1 MVTMEKKIINAA
13 SWLSLVQ
20 AMNMLSVIVLSIF
33 VIRRSGA
40 AEVSAYMYAVFVTD
54 AVMSYTLLQIGQR
67 ITLAKEDSA
76 FRQLFAY
83 SRRFGLVNAALAVL
97 VVVVYVFFAE
107 DASRG
112 QTLSFI
118 AWLTAA
124 GLANYFAQL
133 WFSVCDYTLNYKSFA
148 VSSALS
154 NVVSLGIAVAV
165 FAFDGGIF
173 SMVIRDVAR
182 AFILL
187 ALALYSTRSLLPQLS
202 GVPPLDRLGRVAFLG
217 FLVKRHTLK
226 VIEVSNHRVPALVM
240 SSGNVVSLGQFG
252 VAFQLV
258 SQIMNVLTILGDKV
272 AYAFFARGER
282 AGKLKYLAGVV
293 AIYAL
298 AGLFVFLIG
307 EPLFSLI
314 YGPRWLDSAII
325 FSWLGLYIFTHG
337 TLVVVTNYLITEQR
351 FAGVYLSWAGWTA
364 TFVACYLFDQSWPIV
379 GYYLVASATS
389 AALVLGALLVS
400 SSRSRAPRPESA
412 ATMTP

>member
-1 MVTMEKKIINAA
+1 MVKKILNAA

-20 AMNMLSVIVLSIF
+20 VMNLLSVIVLSIF
-33 VIRRSGA
+33 VIRRTGA

-67 ITLAKEDSA
+67 ITLAKDDSA

-83 SRRFGLVNAALAVL
+83 SRRFGLANAVLAVL
-97 VVVVYVFFAE
+97 AVFVFVLSSE
-107 DASRG
+107 DAAGR

-133 WFSVCDYTLNYKSFA
+133 CFAECDYTMNYKSFG
-148 VSSALS
+148 VSAAMS
-154 NVVSLGIAVAV
+154 NVVSLAIAVTV
-165 FAFDGGIF
+165 FAVDGGIL
-173 SMVIRDVAR
+173 SMVVRDVAR
-182 AFILL
+182 AFLLL
-187 ALALYSTRSLLPQLS
+187 ALALYSTRTLRAQLR
-202 GVPPLDRLGRVAFLG
+202 GVAPLDRHGRVSFLG

-240 SSGNVVSLGQFG
+240 SSGNVTSLGQFG

-258 SQIMNVLTILGDKV
+258 SQIMNVLTIVGDKV
-272 AYAFFARGER
+272 AYAFFARGEQ

-293 AIYAL
+293 GIYAL
-298 AGLFVFLIG
+298 SGLFVFLFG

-314 YGPRWLDSAII
+314 YGPRWLDSAVI
-325 FSWLGLYIFTHG
+325 FSYLGLYIFTHG
-337 TLVVVTNYLITEQR
+337 TLVVVTNYLITEHR

-379 GYYLVASATS
+379 GYYLVASAAS
-389 AALVLGALLVS
+389 AALILGALGVAS
-400 SSRSRAPRPESA
+400 YRSRATALPG
-412 ATMTP
+412 TV